1 MTRCAS
7 CGAEE
12 ELLFTCSHCSKQFC
26 ATHQFPHHACDRFTT
41 DDGGPVGFEFGDGTV
56 IADDPAGVTDGT
68 TDGPEAAGEDD
79 GTRVPGPR
87 VEVARDAA
95 RETRPD
101 RDGGDDLPP
110 NRGMPWERGP
120 NSVLE
125 WMEEQSYPTYLAKV
139 GGLSLLLTA
148 AYYAGL
154 AATLYGYV

>member
-26 ATHQFPHHACDRFTT
+26 VTHQFPHHACDRFTT
-41 DDGGPVGFEFGDGTV
+41 DDDRAVGFVFGDGTV
-56 IADDPAGVTDGT
+56 VADDAGDTATDPSSAT
-68 TDGPEAAGEDD
+68 AGEDD
-79 GTRVPGPR
+79 GARVPGPR
-87 VEVARDAA
+87 VDVARDAA

-120 NSVLE
+120 DSVVE
-125 WMEEQSYPTYLAKV
+125 WMETQSYPTYLLKV
-139 GGLSLLLTA
+139 GGLSLLLTS